1 MLRLLDSA
9 VARDISEVL
18 KDFRKWW
25 KRKNTALDDDAA
37 QRATRLL
44 LNLRKRGSQEFK
56 NAINAAIA
64 DVERMKGKPA
74 SATVS
79 VIRAR
84 APRPRTTKL

>member
-9 VARDISEVL
+9 VARDVSEVL

-25 KRKNTALDDDAA
+25 KRRDRALDDETA
-37 QRATRLL
+37 QRATRLML
-44 LNLRKRGSQEFK
+44 HLRKRGSREFK

-74 SATVS
+74 SATMS

-84 APRPRTTKL
+84 SN